1 LICAHGFNFLSL
13 RITSVDVLSFFCF
26 FVSQDSLSIL
36 FSPEEL
42 KGIAKD
48 ASDFAGAISE
58 RLQEVPILQD
68 LLKNNNAPHQEE
80 ERSAQNPF
88 EVPEAARLWSQ
99 DAEQAQDDI
108 RFPLALPSP
117 NGPARFYFSFG
128 APVDLAALD
137 PRDRAACA
145 DTNSQIKAAVQSEI
159 NWLLQRRKDDPFA
172 ALPPRVLYEQLNQG
186 QQAPTFTIAT
196 ASDTNAQ
203 PAATEMAWS
212 APAVP
217 VA

>member
-1 LICAHGFNFLSL
+1 M
-13 RITSVDVLSFFCF
+13 
-26 FVSQDSLSIL
+26 SIL

-42 KGIAKD
+42 KGAAKD
-48 ASDFAGAISE
+48 ASDFTGAISE

-68 LLKNNNAPHQEE
+68 LLKNSQEKDEGE
-80 ERSAQNPF
+80 ETALRRNPF
-88 EVPEAARLWSQ
+88 EVPQAARLWSQ

-108 RFPLALPSP
+108 RFPLAVPSP

-128 APVDLAALD
+128 PPVELAALD
-137 PRDRAACA
+137 PSDRAACA
-145 DTNSQIKAAVQSEI
+145 DTNAKVKAAVQAEI
-159 NWLLQRRKDDPFA
+159 DWLLERRKADPFA

-196 ASDTNAQ
+196 ASDSEAKPVATNKAES
-203 PAATEMAWS
+203 TS
-212 APAVP
+212 AVP